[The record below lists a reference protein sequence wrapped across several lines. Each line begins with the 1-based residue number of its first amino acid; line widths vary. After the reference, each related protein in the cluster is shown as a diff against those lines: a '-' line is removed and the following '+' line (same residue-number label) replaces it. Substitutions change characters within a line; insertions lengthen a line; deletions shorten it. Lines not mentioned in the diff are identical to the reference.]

1 MAPKILVVDD
11 NQELLVLLT
20 QLFEEAGYE
29 VQPASKG
36 RQALE
41 AAKSAAPALAVLDL
55 LLPDM
60 MGFALAEQLRK
71 EVPALPL
78 IFVTG
83 VFKGSKHA
91 SEARQKFGSAAY
103 FEKPFDAQKLLEAAS
118 SVVPPEKKA
127 AAASIEDAFEVEL
140 DIDVEEDQPQDA
152 MELTG
157 RVKVTGGGNL
167 TAELR
172 GENLTASALPRGQ
185 ATVVR
190 RPPPGHPLATPLPS
204 AAFMVAPKTVPN
216 VVPSAETGRSR
227 RGNLTNNFP
236 SLITAFYLAR
246 ETGELGVQR
255 GKVKKIVY
263 FEKGSPVFAL
273 SNLAAD
279 RFGQFLV
286 RVGKIKPEHLTEA
299 LAVATATKRR
309 TGDVLVEK
317 GLLKDAERMYYVGQQ
332 VKSIIY
338 SLFAWEEG
346 TYLMSFKENAS
357 SESIKLDI
365 HPANL
370 ILRGVKK
377 LYKPERLKRLVHPEG
392 RLFPSRQPAYVLSE
406 LELEKWESEF
416 LPRVDGTRTVAEL
429 VAMVNR
435 PEHVV
440 MGFLCA
446 LCALSFLERRDV

>member
-20 QLFEEAGYE
+20 QILEDAGYQ
-29 VQPASKG
+29 VLSAGKG

-41 AAKSAAPALAVLDL
+41 LIKGGPPALAIIDI

-60 MGFALAEQLRK
+60 MGYQLAEQLRK
-71 EVPALPL
+71 EGPALPL
-78 IFVTG
+78 LFVTG
-83 VFKGSKHA
+83 VFKGGKHA
-91 SEARQKFGSAAY
+91 LDARQKYAVADY
-103 FEKPFDAQKLLEAAS
+103 FEKPFEAQKLLEAVS
-118 SVVPPEKKA
+118 RLVPPEKKTA
-127 AAASIEDAFEVEL
+127 PAASIESAFEVEM
-140 DIDVEEDQPQDA
+140 DVDVEADQPQEA

-157 RVKVTGGGNL
+157 RVKFAGGGNL

-172 GENLTASALPRGQ
+172 GEALTASAVSKGQ
-185 ATVVR
+185 VTHVR
-190 RPPPGHPLATPLPS
+190 APPPGHPLAGPQPT
-204 AAFMVAPKTVPN
+204 ATG
-216 VVPSAETGRSR
+216 GRSR
-227 RGNLTNNFP
+227 RGDLIDNLP
-236 SLITAFYLAR
+236 SLITAFYLSR

-263 FEKGSPVFAL
+263 FEKGAPVFAL

-286 RVGKIKPEHLTEA
+286 RVGKIKPEQLTDA

-309 TGDVLVEK
+309 TGDVLVER
-317 GLLKDAERMYYVGQQ
+317 GLLKDTERLYYLGQQ
-332 VKSIIY
+332 VKAIIY
-338 SLFAWEEG
+338 SVFAWEDG
-346 TYLMSFKENAS
+346 TYVMSFKDKVAT
-357 SESIKLDI
+357 ESIKLDI

-377 LYKPERLKRLVHPEG
+377 LYKPERLQRLVHLED
-392 RLFPSRQPAYVLSE
+392 RFIPSLQPAYALDE
-406 LELEKWESEF
+406 LELEKWEAEF

-429 VAMVNR
+429 LAMVNR

-440 MGFLCA
+440 TGFLCA
-446 LCALSFLERRDV
+446 LTALSILERQT